1 MIRPLLLPGVLLSTL
16 AWMLPP
22 TGAMAQEP
30 SKLYEVQTSAD
41 IAYTEGKEADPE
53 RNKLDIYA
61 PKGVQ
66 NAPVLFFIHGGGWNA
81 GDRKKFEKLART
93 FAERGVVVVTP
104 GYRLSPAVKHPGHIE
119 DVARAF
125 AWTYKNIGKYGGRAD
140 AIFVSGHSAGGHL
153 AALLA
158 TDESYLKAHSLSL
171 EQIKGAIPISGVF
184 NVADSKRANIFGDE
198 ESARQASPMT
208 HVKANPIPFLILYA
222 DGEAK
227 TLGAQAEAFAKA
239 MSLAKNQVTVQM
251 IQDRTHGSIVGNVPN
266 AGDPTT
272 QAVLRFIARLSQAK
286 LLDVNPVQ

>member
-1 MIRPLLLPGVLLSTL
+1 
-16 AWMLPP
+16 
-22 TGAMAQEP
+22 
-30 SKLYEVQTSAD
+30 
-41 IAYTEGKEADPE
+41 
-53 RNKLDIYA
+53 
-61 PKGVQ
+61 
-66 NAPVLFFIHGGGWNA
+66 
-81 GDRKKFEKLART
+81 
-93 FAERGVVVVTP
+93 
-104 GYRLSPAVKHPGHIE
+104 
-119 DVARAF
+119 
-125 AWTYKNIGKYGGRAD
+125 
-140 AIFVSGHSAGGHL
+140 
-153 AALLA
+153 
-158 TDESYLKAHSLSL
+158 
-171 EQIKGAIPISGVF
+171 VF